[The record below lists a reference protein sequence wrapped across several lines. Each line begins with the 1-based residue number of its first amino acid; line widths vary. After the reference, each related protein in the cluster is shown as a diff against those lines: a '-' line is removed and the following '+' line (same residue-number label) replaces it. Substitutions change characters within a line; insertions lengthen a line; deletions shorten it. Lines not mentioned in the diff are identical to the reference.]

1 MFDPNAMEMQ
11 KIIQDMKRKLW
22 KRYFLNICIVG
33 IGLSQKLLD
42 LIKTFVRSFYKE
54 GVIGLVVQKDSRVR
68 VVAVKMFAH

>member
-42 LIKTFVRSFYKE
+42 LIKTFVRSIKKAL
-54 GVIGLVVQKDSRVR
+54 LVSLCKKIREY
-68 VVAVKMFAH
+68 A